1 MIVSRVLVGSC
12 SVVPKHTYLYAN
24 SVYFCREVETKHV
37 NRHPRSVAKSAY
49 SRVNLTGILRLNMF
63 GRNSS
68 LNGNDVNNINQ
79 LNVDKMVKRLETH
92 ACADCL
98 SARRNIKNYKTV
110 RTSQYH
116 VPDLALFLV
125 HQFDFCRWILLLFPR
140 ERLEKQ

>member
-12 SVVPKHTYLYAN
+12 SVVPKNTYLSAN
-24 SVYFCREVETKHV
+24 SVYFCREVKTKHV
-37 NRHPRSVAKSAY
+37 SRHPRSVAKSAY
-49 SRVNLTGILRLNMF
+49 SRGNLTGILRLNMF

-68 LNGNDVNNINQ
+68 LIGNDVNNINQ
-79 LNVDKMVKRLETH
+79 LNVNKMVKPPETH

-116 VPDLALFLV
+116 VPDLGLFLV
-125 HQFDFCRWILLLFPR
+125 HQFDFCRWILLLFTR
-140 ERLEKQ
+140 